1 MPLLL
6 TKWKSCIMH
15 KFLAMA
21 SLLLANLAHGA
32 SYTLETIADD
42 LSHPWSV
49 AFLPDG
55 NYLVTER
62 DGQLQR
68 LAPDGSRLALSGVPE
83 TYFAGQGG
91 FFDIVLDPHFTDNQ
105 LVYLSYAHGT
115 PSDNGTGVVRARLS
129 ETGLEDSQL
138 ILLTEPGRATP
149 QHYGGRLLFLPD
161 GTLLITVGEGFE
173 YREAAQDINKQLGK
187 ILRINSDGSI
197 PEDNPFFAEGGPA
210 AKVWSYGHR
219 NPQGLALDGSRNIV
233 YMHEHGPRG
242 GDEVNRVLPG
252 KNYGWPAITHG
263 IDYTGAYV
271 SPFKEHPD
279 MEKALKIWVPSIA
292 PSGLAYYDGAAF
304 PQWSNSLFVGALVDK
319 EVRRLSLK
327 DGKVIAEEALF
338 TELDIRIRDLRQGP
352 DGLLYIITDGAQGSL
367 IRAVPVES

>member
-1 MPLLL
+1 MQ
-6 TKWKSCIMH
+6 KI
-15 KFLAMA
+15 FAIA
-21 SLLLANLAHGA
+21 SLLLASLAHSA
-32 SYTLETIADD
+32 EYTLETVADD
-42 LSHPWSV
+42 LSYPWSV
-49 AFLPDG
+49 AFLPGGD
-55 NYLVTER
+55 YLVTER
-62 DGQLQR
+62 NGQLQR
-68 LAPDGSRLALSGVPE
+68 LRTNGSRQAMSGVPE

-91 FFDIVLDPHFTDNQ
+91 FFDIVLDPGFTDNQ

-115 PSDNGTGVVRARLS
+115 PTDNGTGVVRARLS
-129 ETGLEDSQL
+129 DTGLEDSEL
-138 ILLTEPGRATP
+138 ILLSEPGRATP

-161 GTLLITVGEGFE
+161 GTLLVTVGEGFE
-173 YREAAQDINKQLGK
+173 YREAAQDINQQLGK

-197 PEDNPFFAEGGPA
+197 PEDNPFFAQGGPA

-219 NPQGLALDGSRNIV
+219 NAQGLTLDKQRNVV

-263 IDYTGAYV
+263 IDYSGAYV

-304 PQWSNSLFVGALVDK
+304 PEWEDSLFVGALVNK
-319 EVRRLSLK
+319 EVRRLSVE
-327 DGKVIAEEALF
+327 DGVVTAEETLF
-338 TELDIRIRDLRQGP
+338 SELDIRIRDLRQGP

-367 IRAVPVES
+367 LRVVPAES